1 MLDVSIDRT
10 DPMVA
15 RLTPLVATGR
25 DLLGASLWRQDVRL
39 AGDTAAAEQLA
50 AAAAAQALE
59 LDALA
64 AARDLSCGL
73 AAVATRIAAWAHDL
87 AHGCLA
93 GMDAALMDRL
103 FQHEVAVDQ
112 QLDRLA
118 GRAWARGF

>member
-1 MLDVSIDRT
+1 MD
-10 DPMVA
+10 
-15 RLTPLVATGR
+15 
-25 DLLGASLWRQDVRL
+25 Q
-39 AGDTAAAEQLA
+39 TAAAGGTRAEQLA

-64 AARDLSCGL
+64 AARDLPCRQ

-93 GMDAALMDRL
+93 GTDAALMDRL